1 MSQAGFTP
9 IQLYYSGTTTSIPSA
24 GNLAFGELAINI
36 TDGRLFFKNSSN
48 VVVKIADAA
57 AATGSV
63 IGGTAGALVYQSA
76 ASTSAFVNIGSNGF
90 VLTSNGTIPVYTNPA
105 SITVGTATTATNL
118 AGGAANRVAYQTGAG
133 TTDFAPAPSTA
144 GFVLGWTGSAF
155 SWVSAPAATSAIN
168 LSGGGAN
175 TIVYQSATGT
185 TAYLANGTTGQVLGA
200 NTGGAPSWVAGGSNA
215 YTRTE
220 YTATAGQTTFAVTY
234 TVGYV
239 QVYLNGVLLAA
250 VDYTASSG
258 TSVVLAAGAAL
269 NDVVEFLAFN
279 TTPITTTSTSNLL
292 GGTAGQVAYQSAPGA
307 TAFAGPGTT
316 GQPLL
321 SNGATAPTF
330 GTLPVNGGGTGAAT
344 LAVNN
349 VLLGNGTSALQ
360 AVAPGTN
367 GNVLTSNGT
376 TWASAA
382 LPAGISLSAANTWTG
397 TQTFSGTASTQAIV
411 LNDAAE
417 VATVSATAATGTIAY
432 DITTQSVLYY
442 TSNASANWTVNLRG
456 SSGTSLNT
464 LMTTGQ
470 SMTVAFLVTQGAT
483 AYFNNVVQVDGAT
496 AGVTTRWIGG
506 APTAGNASGIDSYR
520 YLIIKT
526 GSATFT
532 VLASVVQFKA

>member
-1 MSQAGFTP
+1 MVSWP
-9 IQLYYSGTTTSIPSA
+9 STSPM
-24 GNLAFGELAINI
+24 GELY
-36 TDGRLFFKNSSN
+36 FKNSSN
-48 VVVKIADAA
+48 VVTKIADAA

-76 ASTSAFVNIGSNGF
+76 PSTSAFVNIGTNGF

-118 AGGAANRVAYQTGAG
+118 AGGAANRIAYQTGAN

-155 SWVSAPAATSAIN
+155 SWVSGSCGN
-168 LSGGGAN
+168 LGHQLGWRWRKHHRVSVGHRN
-175 TIVYQSATGT
+175 V

-239 QVYLNGVLLAA
+239 QVYLNGVLLTA
-250 VDYTASSG
+250 VDYTASNG

-269 NDVVEFLAFN
+269 NDVVEFLAFS

-330 GTLPVNGGGTGAAT
+330 GTLPVNGGGTGQST
-344 LAVNN
+344 LTAGSV
-349 VLLGNGTSALQ
+349 VIGNGTAAVSL
-360 AVAPGTN
+360 VAPSTA
-367 GNVLTSNGT
+367 GNILTSNGT
-376 TWASAA
+376 TWSSVAPVT
-382 LPAGISLSAANTWTG
+382 PAPTAQPFVTQFIGGNT
-397 TQTFSGTASTQAIV
+397 AP
-411 LNDAAE
+411 
-417 VATVSATAATGTIAY
+417 
-432 DITTQSVLYY
+432 TTQS
-442 TSNASANWTVNLRG
+442 
-456 SSGTSLNT
+456 
-464 LMTTGQ
+464 
-470 SMTVAFLVTQGAT
+470 
-483 AYFNNVVQVDGAT
+483 
-496 AGVTTRWIGG
+496 AGFG
-506 APTAGNASGIDSYR
+506 
-520 YLIIKT
+520 LI
-526 GSATFT
+526 
-532 VLASVVQFKA
+532 